1 MIISLAIF
9 AITYFF
15 IATEKVDKAIAALLG
30 AVAALLEQLAD
41 SEGAVQ
47 AVQAADLSSA
57 ASELLRAAEGKNL
70 RSEAAG
76 CAAPLQLLGG
86 SAPSEL
92 L

>member
-1 MIISLAIF
+1 MDTIF
-9 AITYFF
+9 TVFAWGGVADCSALPSG
-15 IATEKVDKAIAALLG
+15 IADCSALLPLG
-30 AVAALLEQLAD
+30 
-41 SEGAVQ
+41 GR
-47 AVQAADLSSA
+47 SA